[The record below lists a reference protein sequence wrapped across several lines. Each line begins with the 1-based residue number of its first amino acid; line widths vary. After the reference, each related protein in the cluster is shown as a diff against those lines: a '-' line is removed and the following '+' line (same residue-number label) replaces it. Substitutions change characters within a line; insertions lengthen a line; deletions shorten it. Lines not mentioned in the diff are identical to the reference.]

1 MRRHQ
6 ILLATLLLAI
16 TAACTD
22 LVTRETL
29 SIDAA
34 GIHAIQ
40 TSSLPGTLRIKGK
53 GDRDEI
59 QAIFKLKRQVSVE
72 EDTGLEDS
80 GSNDADTGWT
90 DETAALELTVGLQN
104 QGGVAVLSADLGALD
119 PGDYW
124 LKTKV
129 LVPSGLDVQTS
140 LVAES
145 VELDD
150 VGAVEILDGAGSI
163 QVQGAVGNVDIS
175 DDSGSVTVLDVD
187 GNVNIV
193 DSGGRIVVKHVD
205 GNVEIRDG
213 RGSIKVRDVSGKV
226 TIWDTQGKQNI
237 KDVGETEI
245 HDEAG

>member
-1 MRRHQ
+1 MRRT
-6 ILLATLLLAI
+6 LLFLATLVLAL
-16 TAACTD
+16 TVACTD

-29 SIDAA
+29 TIDAA
-34 GIHAIQ
+34 GIHSLK
-40 TSSLPGTLRIKGK
+40 TSSLPGDLRIKGK

-59 QAIFKLKRQVSVE
+59 EAIFKLRRQADE
-72 EDTGLEDS
+72 EDTGFDDPFEDEQ
-80 GSNDADTGWT
+80 DTGWT

-104 QGGVAVLSADLGALD
+104 QGGFAVLSADLGALD

-129 LVPSGLDVQTS
+129 LVPSGLDVEAS

-145 VELDD
+145 VDMDD
-150 VGAVEILDGAGSI
+150 VGAVEILDGAGSVNI
-163 QVQGAVGNVDIS
+163 KGAEGNVDIS
-175 DDSGSVTVLDVD
+175 DDSGSITVRDVK

-193 DSGGRIVVKHVD
+193 DSDGRIVVKHVD
-205 GNVEIRDG
+205 GDVEIRDG
-213 RGSIKVRDVSGKV
+213 RGAIKVRDVSGKV